1 MLSPQNISRTVSS
14 RWTEHTTAFGKPK
27 PEYLGADLADLSFD
41 ILLRADLGVKPREML
56 DSLSRM
62 AEGSETYELIIG
74 GVPVGENRWRLLQI
88 SETWETVYSGGELF
102 QAKVSLKL
110 SEYL

>member
-1 MLSPQNISRTVSS
+1 MKNMDLIRVGRISSVNYAEGKARVVY
-14 RWTEHTTAFGKPK
+14 TA
-27 PEYLGADLADLSFD
+27 
-41 ILLRADLGVKPREML
+41 REML

-88 SETWETVYSGGELF
+88 SETWETVYNGGELF